1 MGLPPH
7 RPQAHGMK
15 GSHSGAG
22 RGYNWRMVNLT
33 EIAAERV
40 KALASED
47 PDARVLRLA
56 VEGGGCSGF
65 QYAIGFDTDRE
76 ADDVEIDSHGV
87 RVVIDPISLP
97 YLQGSTIDY
106 QDGLMGAGFSF
117 ENPNVASTCGC
128 NASVQ
133 AKPEV
138 EGPYSPKAD
147 GCG

>member
-7 RPQAHGMK
+7 RPQAHSMK
-15 GSHSGAG
+15 GSHSGTG

-128 NASVQ
+128 NASFQ
-133 AKPEV
+133 AKPEI

>member
-1 MGLPPH
+1 M
-7 RPQAHGMK
+7 
-15 GSHSGAG
+15 
-22 RGYNWRMVNLT
+22 
-33 EIAAERV
+33 
-40 KALASED
+40 
-47 PDARVLRLA
+47 LRLA

-65 QYAIGFDTDRE
+65 QYAIGFDTDSE
-76 ADDVEIDSHGV
+76 ADDVEIDAHGV

-128 NASVQ
+128 NASFQ
-133 AKPEV
+133 AKPEI

>member
-1 MGLPPH
+1 
-7 RPQAHGMK
+7 
-15 GSHSGAG
+15 
-22 RGYNWRMVNLT
+22 MVTLT

-40 KALASED
+40 KALAAED
-47 PDARVLRLA
+47 PEARVLRLA

-65 QYAIGFDTDRE
+65 QYAIGFDTASE
-76 ADDVEIDSHGV
+76 ANDVEIDAHGV

-117 ENPNVASTCGC
+117 DNPNVASTCGC
-128 NASVQ
+128 NASFQ
-133 AKPEV
+133 AKPDV